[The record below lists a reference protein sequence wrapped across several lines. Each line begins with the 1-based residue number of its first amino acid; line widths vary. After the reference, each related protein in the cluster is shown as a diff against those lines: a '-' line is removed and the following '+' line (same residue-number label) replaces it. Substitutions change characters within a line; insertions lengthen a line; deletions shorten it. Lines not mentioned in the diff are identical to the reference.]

1 MTRSYHLAF
10 FITGGFFAC
19 AACLGALVE
28 LLASR
33 NTNMS
38 NYNGELTK
46 SIVDD
51 TTVNLDF

>member
-46 SIVDD
+46 SIVDNA
-51 TTVNLDF
+51 TVNVDF